1 MAGELWKVEVPRF
14 GSGEV
19 SFGPREV
26 SFGPVSSKQSSGRD
40 VGFVRGTSRCTLH
53 LPASYALTF
62 IRTRQ

>member
-1 MAGELWKVEVPRF
+1 MAGELWKVEVPGF

-19 SFGPREV
+19 SFGSREV
-26 SFGPVSSKQSSGRD
+26 SLGPVSSKQSSGRD